1 MFRSWGILTSRRGAG
16 TRTPQRMQ
24 EAKKPNS
31 LTRKGPEVAAH
42 PTSFKYVFI
51 IGGLALSA
59 RQSHAKAGHV
69 ITFALGVA

>member
-1 MFRSWGILTSRRGAG
+1 
-16 TRTPQRMQ
+16 MQ

-42 PTSFKYVFI
+42 PTSFKYVFT

-59 RQSHAKAGHV
+59 RQSHAKAGHA
-69 ITFALGVA
+69 ITYLLETVVLRSVVVVGLI